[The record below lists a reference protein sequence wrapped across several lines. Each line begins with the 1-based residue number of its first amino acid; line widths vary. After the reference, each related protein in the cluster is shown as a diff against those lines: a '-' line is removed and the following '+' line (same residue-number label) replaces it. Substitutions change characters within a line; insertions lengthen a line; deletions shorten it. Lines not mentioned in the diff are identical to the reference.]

1 MQLKDK
7 EVEIVGLK
15 SQGKETELYSGVNQK
30 PLSKVS
36 KRGRKHTCIIY
47 YVASTKNFTFVKLSL
62 YNCLMTD
69 QEIRL
74 NNLLKV
80 I

>member
-1 MQLKDK
+1 MKLKGK
-7 EVEIVGLK
+7 EVPDIVGLK
-15 SQGKETELYSGVNQK
+15 SLGRDWTYSGVSPKSLNK
-30 PLSKVS
+30 AFRK
-36 KRGRKHTCIIY
+36 GRKQTCITY
-47 YVASTKNFTFVKLSL
+47 YVASKNFTFVKLNL

-69 QEIRL
+69 EEIRQ

>member
-47 YVASTKNFTFVKLSL
+47 YQVPRTLHLLNSVFTTV
-62 YNCLMTD
+62 
-69 QEIRL
+69 
-74 NNLLKV
+74 
-80 I
+80 